1 MRKVPLTYIY
11 NRVKVEFVGED
22 GIDSGGLGKEAFL
35 LLARDAAKYAGPGYK
50 NWLVVHKTA
59 IMAPTAAAAVDNS
72 SASSGSSLYS
82 TSSNGG
88 LFFTDDDKEK
98 DKKIGGGGGGGSGGM
113 KGKTSDQ
120 KRQLRNNNNNNNNNS
135 NNDNDH
141 NNNPNDNHD
150 PIMSVHSVEASLSIL
165 EEDDRMD
172 RQAFFLFL
180 GRFVAKAL
188 YDRQVYD
195 PPSLTFHQPLT
206 TNHP

>member
-1 MRKVPLTYIY
+1 MQKVPLTYIY

-59 IMAPTAAAAVDNS
+59 IMASTAVAAVDNS
-72 SASSGSSLYS
+72 STASAAASSGSSLYS

-98 DKKIGGGGGGGSGGM
+98 DKKIGGGGGGSGGM
-113 KGKTSDQ
+113 KGKTPDQ
-120 KRQLRNNNNNNNNNS
+120 KRQLRNNHNNNSNNNNS
-135 NNDNDH
+135 NNDN
-141 NNNPNDNHD
+141 HD
-150 PIMSVHSVEASLSIL
+150 PVMPFHSVEASLSIL

-195 PPSLTFHQPLT
+195 RPFIALPP
-206 TNHP
+206 